1 MARDEQL
8 NESTQ
13 TIQHALLDLAVDPLV
28 LDDQQVGAI
37 AVGLGADEQG
47 GLVCVI
53 TMVDPNSDTFKL
65 TIAFKEDSYN
75 RT

>member
-8 NESTQ
+8 IESTQ

-47 GLVCVI
+47 ASCVI
-53 TMVDPNSDTFKL
+53 TIVDPNSDIFKL
-65 TIAFKEDSYN
+65 TIAFKEDDYN